1 MSSLTKQ
8 QQTTLIY
15 IAGFVLSLGLVG
27 GMLYNLSSARAAVT
41 RQKQDVERKENQANA
56 IKPATVQ
63 EQNRWTEQPAQV
75 TNLLLSEQA
84 VPQFFEEVTKIATET
99 GIQRLG
105 VNTEEISID
114 PAKASSAEEARAVA
128 VGIRRYLSV
137 TMKFQ
142 GQYADIA
149 SFLGGV
155 AKLER
160 PIEYHLVALKRT
172 FPLIEVQLV
181 MYVYKR
187 EPA

>member
-27 GMLYNLSSARAAVT
+27 AMFYNLSSARTAVT
-41 RQKQDVERKENQANA
+41 RQKQDVERKEHQAGA
-56 IKPATVQ
+56 SKPATVD
-63 EQNRWTEQPAQV
+63 EQNKWSQQQTQV
-75 TNLLLSEQA
+75 AGLVLSEQA
-84 VPQFFEEVTKIATET
+84 VPQFFEEVTKIATES

-114 PAKASSAEEARAVA
+114 PAKASSAEEARVVA
-128 VGIRRYLSV
+128 VGIRRYLAV

-149 SFLGGV
+149 NFLGGV

-160 PIEYHLVALKRT
+160 PIEYHLVDLKRT

-187 EPA
+187 EAA

>member
-8 QQTTLIY
+8 QQTTVIY
-15 IAGFVLSLGLVG
+15 IAGFVLSLGLAG
-27 GMLYNLSSARAAVT
+27 GMLYNLSSSRAAVT
-41 RQKQDVERKENQANA
+41 RQRQDVERKESQAR
-56 IKPATVQ
+56 ILKPATVE
-63 EQNRWTEQPAQV
+63 EQSKWTEQEDQV

-105 VNTEEISID
+105 MNTEELSID
-114 PAKASSAEEARAVA
+114 PAKASSPQEAKVVA
-128 VGIRRYLSV
+128 VGIRRYLAV

-160 PIEYHLVALKRT
+160 PIEYHVVALKRT

-181 MYVYKR
+181 MNVYKR

>member
-15 IAGFVLSLGLVG
+15 IAGVVLSLGLSG
-27 GMLYNLSSARAAVT
+27 GMLYNLSSTRAGVN
-41 RQKQDVERKENQANA
+41 RQRLDVERKETQARGF
-56 IKPATVQ
+56 KPPPLE
-63 EQNRWTEQPAQV
+63 EQSRWAEQQAQV

-84 VPQFFEEVTKIATET
+84 VPQFFEEVTKIATAT
-99 GIQRLG
+99 GIQRVG
-105 VNTEEISID
+105 MNTEEISID
-114 PAKASSAEEARAVA
+114 PAKAGSPEEARVVA
-128 VGIRRYLSV
+128 VGIRRYLAV

-160 PIEYHLVALKRT
+160 PIEYHIVDLKRAV
-172 FPLIEVQLV
+172 PYVEVQLV
-181 MYVYKR
+181 MNVYKR